1 MATPKTSTNKRA
13 EKSAHLFYVVYRT
26 GNPELCT
33 WQRTP
38 PMVKDEAD
46 QKAKA
51 FECDNV
57 KALVVDKK
65 MSDVIGLPEG
75 WEYKKGIHNVT

>member
-51 FECDNV
+51 FEGDNV

-75 WEYKKGIHNVT
+75 WEHKKGIHNVT

>member
-1 MATPKTSTNKRA
+1 MATPKSSTNKRA
-13 EKSAHLFYVVYRT
+13 EKSAQFFYVVYRT
-26 GNPELCT
+26 GNPESCT
-33 WQRTP
+33 WQRTA

-51 FECDNV
+51 FEGDNV

-75 WEYKKGIHNVT
+75 WEYKKGVHNVT